1 MAIKWKSTEKK
12 GGDLFRGAVSWLC
25 FLLLLCLC
33 TSGAFLL
40 ITVALDPSL
49 AASIGDA
56 VVRVTYGD
64 YPRWVPVAGGCLVLF
79 FAGLLALT
87 IAFAQDRKAFED
99 ALARWLRRIWVEVK
113 LLAIA
118 GVLAASL
125 FLGMFTNL
133 GFWWAPFT
141 AGVLVLYFLCLDI
154 GKNRRFFGHNII
166 HSILKALTNYK
177 AMTTFEQRSIRR
189 LFAVIAVIV
198 GVLGAAVFLLAAL
211 DNAGPFPG
219 RELMLP
225 ALVLSSGAAAIG
237 TVVWYVLALKRDL
250 RDWSFLMAQI
260 TEMYGGN
267 LNAVNHVPPT
277 SNLYD
282 CAMQLNMIRTGIQKA
297 VEEGTKADR
306 TKVELITNVS
316 HDIKTPLTS
325 IISYVELLKREPD
338 LPPHV
343 MDYIKTISQ
352 KADRLN
358 HIVQDVFEVS
368 KAATGN
374 ISLDLEDLD
383 IGKLLQQ
390 TFGEMEEDLR
400 QSTLAW
406 RVEIPDTP
414 MLVHAD
420 GQRLYRVFQNLIR
433 NCDQYALEGS
443 RVYVNLTAQPN
454 PAGGGLVTVMI
465 RNISRNE
472 ITMDADHLTARFV
485 RGDQNRTTE
494 GSGLGLSIA
503 KSFTEA
509 CGGRFNVH
517 TDGDLFIVT
526 VQFPLVVKAPA
537 APPVPAATAV
547 PQEETPPAEAQ
558 PVEEA
563 PPPPRQE
570 PPAE

>member
-25 FLLLLCLC
+25 FLLLLCTF

-56 VVRVTYGD
+56 VVRATYGD

-87 IAFAQDRKAFED
+87 IAFTQDRKAFED

-118 GVLAASL
+118 GVLAVSV

-166 HSILKALTNYK
+166 HSILKALANYK

-219 RELMLP
+219 KELMLP

-277 SNLYD
+277 
-282 CAMQLNMIRTGIQKA
+282 CT
-297 VEEGTKADR
+297 
-306 TKVELITNVS
+306 
-316 HDIKTPLTS
+316 
-325 IISYVELLKREPD
+325 
-338 LPPHV
+338 
-343 MDYIKTISQ
+343 
-352 KADRLN
+352 
-358 HIVQDVFEVS
+358 
-368 KAATGN
+368 
-374 ISLDLEDLD
+374 
-383 IGKLLQQ
+383 
-390 TFGEMEEDLR
+390 
-400 QSTLAW
+400 
-406 RVEIPDTP
+406 
-414 MLVHAD
+414 
-420 GQRLYRVFQNLIR
+420 
-433 NCDQYALEGS
+433 
-443 RVYVNLTAQPN
+443 TAPC
-454 PAGGGLVTVMI
+454 
-465 RNISRNE
+465 S
-472 ITMDADHLTARFV
+472 
-485 RGDQNRTTE
+485 
-494 GSGLGLSIA
+494 
-503 KSFTEA
+503 
-509 CGGRFNVH
+509 
-517 TDGDLFIVT
+517 
-526 VQFPLVVKAPA
+526 
-537 APPVPAATAV
+537 
-547 PQEETPPAEAQ
+547 
-558 PVEEA
+558 
-563 PPPPRQE
+563 
-570 PPAE
+570 

>member
-25 FLLLLCLC
+25 FLLLLCAF

-87 IAFAQDRKAFED
+87 IAFAQDRKAFET

-118 GVLAASL
+118 GVLVASL

-198 GVLGAAVFLLAAL
+198 GVMGAAVFLLAAL

-219 RELMLP
+219 KELMLP
-225 ALVLSSGAAAIG
+225 ALVLSSGAAVIG
-237 TVVWYVLALKRDL
+237 TVVWYVLALKQDL
-250 RDWSFLMAQI
+250 RDWNILMAQI

-325 IISYVELLKREPD
+325 IISYVELLKKEPD

-343 MDYIKTISQ
+343 MDYVNTISQ

-374 ISLDLEDLD
+374 ITLNLEDLD
-383 IGKLLQQ
+383 LGKLLQQ
-390 TFGEMEEDLR
+390 TLGEMEQTMERSGLV
-400 QSTLAW
+400 W
-406 RVEIPDTP
+406 RVEIPDAP
-414 MLVHAD
+414 ALVHTD
-420 GQRLYRVFQNLIR
+420 GQRMYRVFQNLIR
-433 NCDQYALEGS
+433 NCAQYSLEGS
-443 RVYVNLTAQPN
+443 RVYVNMTTQ
-454 PAGGGLVTVMI
+454 PAGPQGPGFAQVSI
-465 RNISRNE
+465 RNVSKSE
-472 ITMDADHLTARFV
+472 ITMDAEHLTARFV

-509 CGGRFNVH
+509 CGGRFGLR
-517 TDGDLFIVT
+517 TDGDLFLVT
-526 VQFPLVVKAPA
+526 VTFPLAARQAPA
-537 APPVPAATAV
+537 YPALPSEGAAPAG
-547 PQEETPPAEAQ
+547 EEKIEKK
-558 PVEEA
+558 EME
-563 PPPPRQE
+563 
-570 PPAE
+570 

>member
-25 FLLLLCLC
+25 FLLLLCVF

-87 IAFAQDRKAFED
+87 IAFTQDRKAFET

-118 GVLAASL
+118 GVLAVSL
-125 FLGMFTNL
+125 YLGMFTNL

-198 GVLGAAVFLLAAL
+198 GVMGAAVFLLAAL

-219 RELMLP
+219 RDLMLP
-225 ALVLSSGAAAIG
+225 ALLLSTAAAAIG
-237 TVVWYVLALKRDL
+237 TVVWYVLALKQDL
-250 RDWSFLMAQI
+250 RDWNILMAQI

-325 IISYVELLKREPD
+325 IISYVELLKKEPD

-343 MDYIKTISQ
+343 MDYVNTISQ

-374 ISLDLEDLD
+374 ITLNLEDLD
-383 IGKLLQQ
+383 LGKLLQQ
-390 TFGEMEEDLR
+390 TLGEMEQTMERSGLV
-400 QSTLAW
+400 W

-414 MLVHAD
+414 ALVHTD
-420 GQRLYRVFQNLIR
+420 GQRMYRVFQNLIR
-433 NCDQYALEGS
+433 NCAQYSLEGS
-443 RVYVNLTAQPN
+443 RVYVNLATQ
-454 PAGGGLVTVMI
+454 PAGPQGPGFAQVSI
-465 RNISRNE
+465 RNVSKSE
-472 ITMDADHLTARFV
+472 ITMDAEHLTARFV

-509 CGGRFNVH
+509 CGGRFGLR
-517 TDGDLFIVT
+517 TDGDLFLVT
-526 VQFPLVVKAPA
+526 VTFPLAARQAPA
-537 APPVPAATAV
+537 YPPLPSEGTA
-547 PQEETPPAEAQ
+547 PAE
-558 PVEEA
+558 EEKI
-563 PPPPRQE
+563 E
-570 PPAE
+570 KKEME